1 RPAALQLFARADHAA
16 AEAQRHHEAGAAAAF
31 LLLLAAPAPAL
42 AAPGVVRFVIVI
54 VVAAGEE
61 GVLALVGTRVPVGA
75 PLRLGFRSRF
85 RFGPGAAAARG
96 LGRRVRLGGAVV
108 VGLLGGGRPGLLPVG
123 GGAGRVRVLR
133 VRAGVPA
140 AAGVLLR

>member
-1 RPAALQLFARADHAA
+1 DEGVDALDHARVLEQLADPVAEGALGDRDGDLLAVAVAREVLGAAETILVELPAEVAHADHAA
-16 AEAQRHHEAGAAAAF
+16 AEDQRHHEAGAAAAF

-42 AAPGVVRFVIVI
+42 AAPGVVRFVI

-85 RFGPGAAAARG
+85 RFGPGAAAA
-96 LGRRVRLGGAVV
+96 
-108 VGLLGGGRPGLLPVG
+108 
-123 GGAGRVRVLR
+123 
-133 VRAGVPA
+133 
-140 AAGVLLR
+140 

>member
-1 RPAALQLFARADHAA
+1 FFSSRR
-16 AEAQRHHEAGAAAAF
+16 RHTRF
-31 LLLLAAPAPAL
+31 SRDWSSDVCSSDL
-42 AAPGVVRFVIVI
+42 VRFVIVI

-108 VGLLGGGRPGLLPVG
+108 VGLLGGVRPGLLPVG
-123 GGAGRVRVLR
+123 VGAGRVRVLR
-133 VRAGVPA
+133 VRAGLPA
-140 AAGVLLR
+140 AAVVLLLVLLVLLGGVRPAVLVVLLLVVR